1 MLFIIIYLEKK
12 PTLYLQNCTFQ
23 NLKFSGCI
31 HIQINWQRNAYI
43 KLDLYH
49 IVVQCV
55 LHVHVV
61 RINVQQ
67 VPETFSFCHQTP
79 NNQILHINTHKW
91 MQTRGFLLHS
101 SICSFNCYTVQCIRT
116 TENNNFYKWHTSF
129 VFFPLYNDK

>member
-1 MLFIIIYLEKK
+1 MYLEKNNIIFIK
-12 PTLYLQNCTFQ
+12 LYIQ

-49 IVVQCV
+49 IVVQRI
-55 LHVHVV
+55 LHVV

-129 VFFPLYNDK
+129 VFFPCTMISRRSMKNLT